1 METTAVL
8 EKIKACDDQYLSLF
22 CTKGREWG
30 LFVYQDRLLPE
41 LPEHN
46 FLRIPDHIL
55 AGRLRGLCDVARN
68 TANAT
73 GRSFLRIELSQPLHF
88 TNALSEHYGRYY
100 LNDEAGLTNELSSNL
115 SYLVVDSEEAVNKH
129 FDFEVE
135 NAADQAL
142 ARRKAERFSSVYL
155 ADNGLTCWLCA
166 CGDKI
171 VGKGEL
177 FVCGDTAKIASIA
190 SSEDG
195 SDAVSE
201 QLISFLARQGKK
213 MGAELIYTYSEND
226 IAGFTKLD
234 DTYSVQW
241 QF

>member
-1 METTAVL
+1 MDTTAIL

-46 FLRIPDHIL
+46 FLRIPDHIP

-68 TANAT
+68 TAKAT
-73 GRSFLRIELSQPLHF
+73 GRSFLRIELSQPLRF

-100 LNDEAGLTNELSSNL
+100 LSDEDGLKNGLSADL
-115 SYLVVDSEEAVNKH
+115 SYSVVDSENSANKLIG
-129 FDFEVE
+129 FEVE
-135 NAADQAL
+135 NAGDPAL
-142 ARRKAERFSSVYL
+142 ARRKAERFNSVYL
-155 ADNGLTCWLCA
+155 ADNGLTCWLCV
-166 CGDKI
+166 CGEKI

-177 FVCGDTAKIASIA
+177 FICGDTAKIASVA
-190 SSEDG
+190 STN
-195 SDAVSE
+195 AVSE
-201 QLISFLARQGKK
+201 QLVSYLVRQGRKL
-213 MGAELIYTYSEND
+213 GAELIYTYSECD
-226 IAGFTKLD
+226 IAGFTKHS
-234 DTYSVQW
+234 DTYAVQW